1 MNSTWNPARGSRDR
15 GGPGAMDPTDIGG
28 RELYAKA
35 AFIAQRL
42 YSYCVLPDNGLRL
55 RKTASISPGTS
66 LKHREANKAFQWAN
80 QVRENQK
87 FFTLAA
93 CREGI
98 KMLLEKPQV
107 EVPLVGLSMDAW
119 ITNQAKLV
127 LKLCQRARINSGSS
141 FRFAAYRQSK
151 IMDWDETQAIEARPG
166 FWWCSGGTN
175 YISQCFLS
183 HIYPENSNEHDW
195 RYCYPLNC
203 ISVNIGKQYL
213 SGPATG
219 P

>member
-1 MNSTWNPARGSRDR
+1 M
-15 GGPGAMDPTDIGG
+15 
-28 RELYAKA
+28 
-35 AFIAQRL
+35 
-42 YSYCVLPDNGLRL
+42 
-55 RKTASISPGTS
+55 
-66 LKHREANKAFQWAN
+66 
-80 QVRENQK
+80 
-87 FFTLAA
+87 
-93 CREGI
+93 
-98 KMLLEKPQV
+98 

-203 ISVNIGKQYL
+203 ISVNYWQTISIRARNRTMIWQWK
-213 SGPATG
+213 TG
-219 P
+219 TSRRGWAREWDQECLPYIYHNLDIIYMILHVRCMYANNK

>member
-1 MNSTWNPARGSRDR
+1 
-15 GGPGAMDPTDIGG
+15 MDPTDIGG

-35 AFIAQRL
+35 AFIAQCL

-66 LKHREANKAFQWAN
+66 LKHREANKAFQW
-80 QVRENQK
+80 QIKYVRTKN

-119 ITNQAKLV
+119 ITNQAKVGLET
-127 LKLCQRARINSGSS
+127 LPAGPYQFWFQLSFRRLPAIKDHGLGRDPGDRGQARIFGGAVVVPTIFPNVS
-141 FRFAAYRQSK
+141 FHISIRK
-151 IMDWDETQAIEARPG
+151 IRM
-166 FWWCSGGTN
+166 N
-175 YISQCFLS
+175 M
-183 HIYPENSNEHDW
+183 
-195 RYCYPLNC
+195 
-203 ISVNIGKQYL
+203 IGDI
-213 SGPATG
+213 ATL
-219 P
+219 

>member
-1 MNSTWNPARGSRDR
+1 
-15 GGPGAMDPTDIGG
+15 MDPTDIGG

-35 AFIAQRL
+35 AFIAQCL
-42 YSYCVLPDNGLRL
+42 YSYCVLPDNGVRL

-98 KMLLEKPQV
+98 KMLLEKPHV

-203 ISVNIGKQYL
+203 ISVNIGKQYP